1 VKLAVTGDGA
11 LAIVRGQQVAVVDAG
26 PAGRPITMDAV
37 VAGGDEARSW
47 LAHAPG
53 QRLSL
58 AEVTLRAPLAHPGK
72 IIAAPVNY
80 TDHMRE
86 MSEVLDINDL
96 GVFLKAPS
104 SVCGPGAVVRLPYHD
119 RRFDQEGE
127 LAVVIGRE
135 ARGIPAPRALEAV
148 FGYTCLL
155 DITMRGGEDRSL
167 RKSFD
172 TFTPL
177 GPWIVT
183 ADEVGDPAS
192 LGLKCS
198 VSGEVRQDASTR
210 GMIWPVAR
218 LVAYTSS
225 VMTLYPG
232 DIIATGTPEG
242 VGPLAGG
249 DTIELE
255 IDKIGTLTVSVAAAA
270 GAASCPTKGAGRG
283 PVPPPPPARKSAGR
297 DRPGRDA

>member
-11 LAIVRGQQVAVVDAG
+11 LAIVRGQQVAVLDAG
-26 PAGRPITMDAV
+26 PAGRPVTMDAV

-47 LAHAPG
+47 LAQAPG
-53 QRLSL
+53 RRLSL
-58 AEVTLRAPLAHPGK
+58 AEVMLRAPLAHPGK

-135 ARGIPAPRALEAV
+135 TRGIPAGRALEAV

-183 ADEVGDPAS
+183 ADEVGDPAA
-192 LGLKCS
+192 LELTCS
-198 VSGEVRQDASTR
+198 VNGKVRQAASTR
-210 GMIWPVAR
+210 ELIWSVAQ
-218 LVAYTSS
+218 LVAYCSS
-225 VMTLYPG
+225 VMTLRPG
-232 DIIATGTPEG
+232 DVIATGTPQG
-242 VGPLAGG
+242 VGPIADG
-249 DTIELE
+249 DAVEVTIER
-255 IDKIGTLTVSVAAAA
+255 IGTLPVTVLVA
-270 GAASCPTKGAGRG
+270 GATACPTRGAGRG
-283 PVPPPPPARKSAGR
+283 PVPPPPV
-297 DRPGRDA
+297 